1 MEAPAIEKIKS
12 LIQASELLT
21 SAEKQEWL
29 DLCDVMND
37 DQLEELNA
45 ILLSVLPKE
54 KPKAPLP
61 ELKAE
66 PKGLPLKHILN
77 LPQKPNPEEVLVV
90 NQSKP
95 TSKFWQKIKSV
106 LAEKELPPGHPESTK
121 ELELPEHANLPPTNL
136 VKISKQP
143 VLPAVVNKPPVKPVL
158 TPKPPVPKKSAQ
170 EEHLSE
176 VVRSAVKSALKETS
190 VQTLKPVEKLQVEPL
205 SKLEAEPAVAPVV
218 KLPPKETKQSEVISD
233 TPKAV
238 VEAKPVNN
246 SQAEAI
252 KSVTP
257 LKSNVS
263 ASAPTETI
271 LTMPKLETL
280 KVDKIV
286 VNEDTYN
293 EKSSYKIL
301 NPEEIKKNIL
311 QNIPA
316 SLSEVEDKIVPEP
329 KLENDSETITESLEI
344 KQEKEKPQFVPGLA
358 NSNILAEAKLTP
370 PEKMVKVKSLVSHLP
385 IAQDFNNLDQV
396 ASLTQEALAK
406 DLVPALKNLI
416 VKSGFFDVYSALERS
431 PLFGSYI
438 NTGLN
443 MLAGKADFNNNK
455 KPALNKEQ
463 FERFVDV
470 LRGIK
475 H

>member
-1 MEAPAIEKIKS
+1 
-12 LIQASELLT
+12 
-21 SAEKQEWL
+21 
-29 DLCDVMND
+29 
-37 DQLEELNA
+37 
-45 ILLSVLPKE
+45 
-54 KPKAPLP
+54 
-61 ELKAE
+61 
-66 PKGLPLKHILN
+66 
-77 LPQKPNPEEVLVV
+77 
-90 NQSKP
+90 
-95 TSKFWQKIKSV
+95 
-106 LAEKELPPGHPESTK
+106 
-121 ELELPEHANLPPTNL
+121 
-136 VKISKQP
+136 
-143 VLPAVVNKPPVKPVL
+143 
-158 TPKPPVPKKSAQ
+158 
-170 EEHLSE
+170 
-176 VVRSAVKSALKETS
+176 
-190 VQTLKPVEKLQVEPL
+190 
-205 SKLEAEPAVAPVV
+205 
-218 KLPPKETKQSEVISD
+218 
-233 TPKAV
+233 
-238 VEAKPVNN
+238 
-246 SQAEAI
+246 
-252 KSVTP
+252 
-257 LKSNVS
+257 
-263 ASAPTETI
+263 
-271 LTMPKLETL
+271 MPKLETL